1 MSFFSISKYTFGVD
15 MNGSKVN
22 KFELLLL
29 FNINRIYSKSTSLH
43 YRSTLIMSIA
53 YVCYFLIHSPL
64 CLF

>member
-22 KFELLLL
+22 KFEILLL

-53 YVCYFLIHSPL
+53 YVCYF
-64 CLF
+64 